1 MKKTNYEWYIDN
13 LTQEKFIDS
22 MILNCDGCPAYPCG
36 ESGTADDGITCY
48 EKLSEWCETERQ
60 LLKNMLYAEDLF
72 EKIDNALRSLRTAGE
87 SSTFADV

>member
-36 ESGTADDGITCY
+36 ESETAVDGITCY
-48 EKLSEWCETERQ
+48 EKLSEWCETER
-60 LLKNMLYAEDLF
+60 
-72 EKIDNALRSLRTAGE
+72 
-87 SSTFADV
+87 